1 MPQTH
6 IFFSNRLW
14 GVFIEVVRTMLKEE
28 IYPDELLHEVETG
41 PLIME
46 EISDE
51 NGEVR
56 VKVQTQTGAGFMVKL
71 SKRDLD
77 IVTAHPPEVEKV
89 KGTIYMLKSDFFE
102 GIIKKGF
109 TKDNLEENFVPINP
123 ELPGFHYWEA
133 KGE

>member
-1 MPQTH
+1 MKTLT
-6 IFFSNRLW
+6 FFSTKLW
-14 GVFIEVVRTMLKEE
+14 GIFIEVVRTMLKDE

-46 EISDE
+46 EIDDGD
-51 NGEVR
+51 GEVR

-77 IVTAHPPEVEKV
+77 IVTAESPKVEKV
-89 KGTIYMLKSDFFE
+89 KSLIYMLNSEFLE

-123 ELPGFHYWEA
+123 QLPGFHYWEA